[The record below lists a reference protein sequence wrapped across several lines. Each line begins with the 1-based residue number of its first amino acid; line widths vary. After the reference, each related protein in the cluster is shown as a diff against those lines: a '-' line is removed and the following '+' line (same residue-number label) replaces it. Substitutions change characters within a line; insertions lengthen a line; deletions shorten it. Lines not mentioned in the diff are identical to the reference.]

1 MMLMQKDAAPASAQ
15 GKPGEDK
22 PASDEKQ
29 PRFVGAEPPRLAPL
43 GRLRTDDEARLAA
56 EIEKL
61 R

>member
-1 MMLMQKDAAPASAQ
+1 MHKDASPGPAQ
-15 GKPGEDK
+15 RTPGEDK
-22 PASDEKQ
+22 PAPDQKKS
-29 PRFVGAEPPRLAPL
+29 RFLDAEPPRPAPL